1 MVEPDRIISIRYPRA
16 TTGET
21 STPISNRR
29 KWPSFYVFVILLGLS
44 STLGIIPNV
53 VFASDHASLRPRHIV
68 LFYDDYPTRG
78 DPDFQVAMK
87 IVKPLVAYID
97 RDGKPR
103 GWMFDSFIFYSRYLY
118 YKSNPTQAYVNSWI
132 SYIFDGGQVRNLD
145 LAVGELKVTLGVS
158 SYQLGVFIAVPV
170 ALGQVDTEHIRRN
183 VDKIMK
189 NWNDLSPA
197 NLRLLGFYWGFTEDL
212 NSIAEDRLVVDDT
225 DRAVLSATADYVHSK
240 GLRLLMIP
248 YRSAAGKDEFH
259 KLGVDYVTVQPNYM
273 NDPLGDLNR
282 FAKVNTYINL
292 GFADGPEQELPL
304 SVKCCN
310 KNWVSNIQTYKDQ
323 SMNYGWNRLI
333 NTYYHGSDISSM
345 GRSTEGTYR
354 AAYEAI
360 YQYIV
365 SA

>member
-1 MVEPDRIISIRYPRA
+1 
-16 TTGET
+16 
-21 STPISNRR
+21 
-29 KWPSFYVFVILLGLS
+29 
-44 STLGIIPNV
+44 
-53 VFASDHASLRPRHIV
+53 
-68 LFYDDYPTRG
+68 
-78 DPDFQVAMK
+78 
-87 IVKPLVAYID
+87 
-97 RDGKPR
+97 
-103 GWMFDSFIFYSRYLY
+103 
-118 YKSNPTQAYVNSWI
+118 
-132 SYIFDGGQVRNLD
+132 
-145 LAVGELKVTLGVS
+145 
-158 SYQLGVFIAVPV
+158 
-170 ALGQVDTEHIRRN
+170 
-183 VDKIMK
+183 
-189 NWNDLSPA
+189 
-197 NLRLLGFYWGFTEDL
+197 
-212 NSIAEDRLVVDDT
+212 
-225 DRAVLSATADYVHSK
+225 
-240 GLRLLMIP
+240 
-248 YRSAAGKDEFH
+248 
-259 KLGVDYVTVQPNYM
+259 M